1 MDVLNLLISVVIF
14 AVVAYGVWWVCVRF
28 GMPAPVLWLC
38 GVVLLVVLILF
49 LARQFGIHISWP
61 RR

>member
-1 MDVLNLLISVVIF
+1 MDVINLLISVILF
-14 AVVAYGVWWVCVRF
+14 CVVAYGVWWVCVRF

-38 GVVLLVVLILF
+38 GAVLLIVLILF
-49 LARQFGIHISWP
+49 LARQLGVSISWP